1 MPQESERKISQ
12 TMKNLL
18 TMEVLITI
26 TIKITRSKKSA
37 PLLRA
42 VLTSSLR
49 GEPRADWEKT
59 RAVKGSS
66 SSLVIAN
73 SNSFSIKKT
82 KTTTKMWLLY
92 RTVKIFKSSTNSCN
106 SSSSLKRRSIRLSM
120 TINKWTTKIITAIL
134 TIKTQNS
141 KKISRAPQITT
152 PYNNVT
158 KFPW

>member
-1 MPQESERKISQ
+1 MPQESELRISQ
-12 TMKNLL
+12 TMKNLS
-18 TMEVLITI
+18 TMEVQITI

-42 VLTSSLR
+42 VLTSNLR

-59 RAVKGSS
+59 KAVRGSS
-66 SSLVIAN
+66 SSLATAN

-82 KTTTKMWLLY
+82 KTITKMWLLY
-92 RTVKIFKSSTNSCN
+92 RTVKIFKSSTSSN
-106 SSSSLKRRSIRLSM
+106 SSNSSLKKRSMHLSM

-141 KKISRAPQITT
+141 KKISWAPQITT